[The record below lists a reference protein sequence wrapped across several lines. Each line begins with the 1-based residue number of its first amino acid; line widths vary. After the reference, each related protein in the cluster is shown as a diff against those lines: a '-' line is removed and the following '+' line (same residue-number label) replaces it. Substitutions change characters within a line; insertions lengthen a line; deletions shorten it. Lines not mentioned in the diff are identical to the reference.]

1 MEFEKPREKSG
12 LGTGPLVQFGKI
24 SSSLISDSLR
34 IARLAFVYVSAAE
47 TMTEDAT
54 NTDEWGPTTKAM
66 AEISNASKNYDDY
79 ERIVQV
85 LRARLALTGT
95 KKWRQIFK
103 ALTVIEYLLTHG
115 PVQFVVEFRADKK
128 RVEELTRFVFI
139 DENLIDRGSALQ
151 SKAKQVH
158 KLLVD
163 EIFFKKERSRAQ
175 TVSKGILGFGSQ
187 PVETY
192 GSSNTCER
200 SGFKTNSSQPAGTL
214 SLKEG
219 KAARLL
225 HDRKNGTFNSDP
237 SSPISQR
244 STNWSVSLASSGD
257 DSPQMSS
264 TSSEWNPFDESPTS
278 SESFTSSS
286 SPIAG
291 GWTPPVRDTFPTRKF
306 SLESDTYSKSSS
318 GRPDS
323 LLKPEPSPLVKLPL
337 PTCRVPPPPPGGS
350 KVGSNSQRNSSVPR
364 PQTVSSF
371 ITMCDSSQVRI
382 DSSTSGI
389 FS

>member
-128 RVEELTRFVFI
+128 RVEELTRFVFV

-192 GSSNTCER
+192 GGSDTCER

-219 KAARLL
+219 KAAHLL

-244 STNWSVSLASSGD
+244 STNWSASLASSGD

-306 SLESDTYSKSSS
+306 SLESDTYSTSSS
-318 GRPDS
+318 RPDS

-371 ITMCDSSQVRI
+371 ITM
-382 DSSTSGI
+382 
-389 FS
+389 